1 MKSLPSAVPSS
12 PGTLTFAGSQS
23 IDILERRTWG
33 PLPEMIHRAAP
44 GALAGV
50 ELSHLSPPW
59 LTEGPQGLWSVWK
72 ALFTSNHLPSLVT
85 LTSEKE
91 RDWPRVTRGEIHVR
105 KLFRAPP

>member
-59 LTEGPQGLWSVWK
+59 LTEGPQGLWECLEGPLHFQSF
-72 ALFTSNHLPSLVT
+72 ALSSYTH
-85 LTSEKE
+85 
-91 RDWPRVTRGEIHVR
+91 I
-105 KLFRAPP
+105 